1 MKKSTMMMAV
11 ALAIGLGGSAQAEE
25 RSWAWS
31 PVGIGIAAPIQIPFV
46 ESDVYGLR
54 LGGLFGYNHDV
65 YGLDLGVAEVC
76 SGGFR
81 GLQVSA
87 LSWVDNDNVYGVQ
100 AGALANVVNA
110 CTKALQVAPLNVVWE
125 EALGAQLGLVNV
137 TTEFCGLQL
146 GGLVNWN
153 DLASYGLQLGAVNA
167 NQQEFYGWAFGGL
180 VNYADSFDGFACGFV
195 NVAYDVKGC
204 QLGVFNACDHMHGVQ
219 IGLVNMICGSKLP
232 IMVIANA
239 WF

>member
-11 ALAIGLGGSAQAEE
+11 ALAIGLGVSAKAEE

-31 PVGIGIAAPIQIPFV
+31 PIGIGLAAPIQLPYV

-54 LGGLFGYNHDV
+54 LGGFFGYNHDV

-81 GLQVSA
+81 GLLVSA
-87 LSWVDNDNVYGVQ
+87 LSWVDHDDVYGAQ
-100 AGALANVVNA
+100 LAGLANIVNA
-110 CTKALQVAPLNVVWE
+110 STKALQVAPLNVVWE
-125 EALGAQLGLVNV
+125 EAVGAQLGLVNV
-137 TTEFCGLQL
+137 TAEFTGLQV
-146 GGLVNWN
+146 GGIVNWN
-153 DLASYGLQLGAVNA
+153 DLASYGLEIGAVNA

-180 VNYADSFDGFACGFV
+180 VNYADSFNGFACGFV
-195 NVAYDVKGC
+195 NVAYDVTGC
-204 QLGVFNACDHMHGVQ
+204 QLGVFNACDRMHGVQ
-219 IGLVNMICGSKLP
+219 IGLVNLICGSKLP

>member
-11 ALAIGLGGSAQAEE
+11 ALAIGLGVSAKAEE

-31 PVGIGIAAPIQIPFV
+31 PIGIGLAAPIQLPYV

-54 LGGLFGYNHDV
+54 LGGFFGYNHDV

-87 LSWVDNDNVYGVQ
+87 LSWTDHDSVYGVQ
-100 AGALANVVNA
+100 VAGLANVVNA
-110 CTKALQVAPLNVVWE
+110 STKALQIAPLNVVWE
-125 EALGAQLGLVNV
+125 EAVGAQLGLVNV
-137 TTEFCGLQL
+137 TTEFKGLQL
-146 GGLVNWN
+146 GGIINWN
-153 DLASYGLQLGAVNA
+153 DLASYGLQLGLVNA
-167 NQQEFYGWAFGGL
+167 NQQEFYGWNFGAL
-180 VNYADSFDGFACGFV
+180 VNYADSFNGFACGLV

-204 QLGVFNACDHMHGVQ
+204 QLGVFNACDRMHGVQ
-219 IGLVNMICGSKLP
+219 IGLVNLICGSKLP

>member
-31 PVGIGIAAPIQIPFV
+31 PVGIGLAAPIQIPFV

-180 VNYADSFDGFACGFV
+180 VNYADSFNGFACGLV
-195 NVAYDVKGC
+195 NVAYDVRGC
-204 QLGVFNACDHMHGVQ
+204 QLGVFNACDRMHGVQ